1 MKGLGIVI
9 WAEGLKAR
17 KSKMFMGT
25 VIFFVFMGIM
35 MGMLMYVTRHPE
47 IAGRSATM
55 SAKVSVLGKGD
66 WASFINIMLQM
77 VLTIGTL
84 GFGLVTAWIFG
95 REYSEKVIKDIIA
108 LPISRITIVISKL
121 IVSIVW
127 CNILILILFFVGS
140 LIGVLTNMPGWNEI
154 NFVQAFITF
163 IECAFF
169 NMLLITLVAFVASL
183 GRGFLLSIAYVIL
196 TLIFTQLIFV
206 GMPSLT
212 IYMPWA
218 LPALFSGIAGQAAP
232 EPTSLSYVIYFL
244 TVILGFI
251 ATAGWWRFA
260 DQKQ

>member
-1 MKGLGIVI
+1 MKGLGIAI

-17 KSKMFMGT
+17 KSKMFLGT
-25 VIFFVFMGIM
+25 LIFFIFMGIM

-66 WASFINIMLQM
+66 WASFINMMLQM
-77 VLTIGTL
+77 VLTIGTI

-108 LPISRITIVISKL
+108 LPVSRITIVIAKFIIAFIWSF
-121 IVSIVW
+121 
-127 CNILILILFFVGS
+127 ILILILFLVGS
-140 LIGVLTNMPGWNEI
+140 IVGLITNMPGWSDI
-154 NFVQAFITF
+154 NFGEAFGIF
-163 IECAFF
+163 LECAFF
-169 NMLLITLVAFVASL
+169 NLLLGTLVAFVAST
-183 GRGFLLSIAYVIL
+183 GRGYILPIAYVIL
-196 TLIFTQLIFV
+196 TLIFTQLIFI
-206 GMPSLT
+206 GIPSLT

-218 LPALFSGIAGQAAP
+218 FPALYSGIAGQSAP
-232 EPTSLSYVIYFL
+232 EPTGLSYIIYSL

-251 ATAGWWRFA
+251 LTAGWWRFA